1 MGVRGSGTRRRVYVS
16 IDATDHAAAALRLNF
31 LHRIGTL
38 PPPGGCLTIVMA
50 R

>member
-1 MGVRGSGTRRRVYVS
+1 MGVRGSGTRRQVYVS